1 MTEEIIPPV
10 LNFWKGMAIVT
21 AIIVVVGALLYVI
34 V

>member
-10 LNFWKGMAIVT
+10 LDYWKGMGIVT
-21 AIIVVVGALLYVI
+21 AIIVLTGALLFVA